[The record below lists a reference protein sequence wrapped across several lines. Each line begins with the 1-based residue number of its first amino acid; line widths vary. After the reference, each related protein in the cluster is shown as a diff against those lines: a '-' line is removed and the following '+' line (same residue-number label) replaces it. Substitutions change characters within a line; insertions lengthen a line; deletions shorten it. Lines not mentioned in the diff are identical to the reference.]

1 MVAQP
6 CEYHLKIIELYT
18 LNQQKI
24 WHVNYISTKHFLKYP
39 LRGGFPELPKAWV
52 GEYDPTRTAASLWVG
67 LLSLTLSSSFFVSDT
82 QS

>member
-1 MVAQP
+1 MRIFSTWIVLMVAQP

-39 LRGGFPELPKAWV
+39 LRGGFPELPSAWV
-52 GEYDPTRTAASLWVG
+52 GE
-67 LLSLTLSSSFFVSDT
+67 
-82 QS
+82 

>member
-39 LRGGFPELPKAWV
+39 LRGGFPERPMPGWV
-52 GEYDPTRTAASLWVG
+52 NKIQPEQQPAFGWV
-67 LLSLTLSSSFFVSDT
+67 SFP
-82 QS
+82 